1 MVKREDKNVYQQE
14 WRSKNKDRSH
24 KYSTEYYKRHKDKI
38 LSKAKI
44 KRLDNLEAA
53 RLYSREKNKD
63 KKGRYR
69 IYRTGARTRKIDFN
83 LSFDYFLTFWN
94 KPCHYCGSK
103 INGIGLDR
111 INNKKG
117 YIVNN
122 VVPCC
127 IVCNKMKSIK
137 TIKEFI
143 KHCKKIINYYE
154 NTIR

>member
-1 MVKREDKNVYQQE
+1 MTLEERRVYRQNWRKR
-14 WRSKNKDRSH
+14 NKDKCHQYTIKHYKKH
-24 KYSTEYYKRHKDKI
+24 KEEI
-38 LSKAKI
+38 LDKAKI
-44 KRLDNLEAA
+44 KRLDNLEES
-53 RLYSREKNKD
+53 RLYNREKSKD
-63 KKGRYR
+63 RKGRYR
-69 IYRTGARTRKIDFN
+69 TYRTGAKIRGIDFN

-154 NTIR
+154 KTIR